1 MYRTFSRKY
10 FNYNHK
16 FTKYYNNL
24 KLDPPFTS
32 VILTNIYLKIIENK
46 PNKMNKSDI
55 LSTADNKTTDSPHH
69 SLKSFGQQIEQII
82 SLDEEVDM
90 LKK

>member
-1 MYRTFSRKY
+1 
-10 FNYNHK
+10 
-16 FTKYYNNL
+16 
-24 KLDPPFTS
+24 
-32 VILTNIYLKIIENK
+32 
-46 PNKMNKSDI
+46 MNKSDI